1 MRAVTLIRA
10 RAQPCVP
17 LTTMMLTAA
26 STVTVATS
34 RSLMGPSAIWVP
46 SGTKGISSP
55 ASRGM
60 SYISNKVGKETFT
73 QCTNL
78 KRRLSLSLS
87 LSFIQILD
95 AFQADGTASNW
106 FAHLPATSTHKDD
119 VQSFI
124 FKQLSHHSYQ
134 NDDCA
139 GNLQSKPRFVQ
150 T

>member
-1 MRAVTLIRA
+1 MHKL
-10 RAQPCVP
+10 
-17 LTTMMLTAA
+17 
-26 STVTVATS
+26 
-34 RSLMGPSAIWVP
+34 
-46 SGTKGISSP
+46 
-55 ASRGM
+55 
-60 SYISNKVGKETFT
+60 KET
-73 QCTNL
+73 
-78 KRRLSLSLS
+78 SLS
-87 LSFIQILD
+87 LSFIPILD